1 MSIKT
6 ITTDELRRMNNS
18 EGLILQGC
26 GGDLNEWVDGINEM
40 LTEDGILQKKTKFNA
55 DNVRTFEHNK
65 LTCLLFPFDDSGKLS
80 MSMLAMWR
88 LKTHEQFGGTWMS
101 DFIPNSLGGFVEDTK
116 LEAFEKM
123 TEKLYNA
130 DTHVSPDFQCDQTGG
145 FPVSLCVNWEQEKA
159 WLALNYSLV
168 ESGQDVSA
176 YEKMCADFGIRQ
188 CCDTEQFNGILR
200 ELGEEAFQNAE
211 IVPEDEDIGMGG
223 M

>member
-6 ITTDELRRMNNS
+6 ITTEELRRMNDS

-40 LTEDGILQKKTKFNA
+40 LTEDGILQKKTKFNP
-55 DNVRTFEHNK
+55 DNVRTFEHDR
-65 LTCLLFPFDDSGKLS
+65 LTCLLFPFDDSVKLS
-80 MSMLAMWR
+80 MSMLSMWR
-88 LKTHEQFGGTWMS
+88 LKTHEQFGGTWLS
-101 DFIPNSLGGFVEDTK
+101 DYVPNRLGGFVPDTK
-116 LEAFEKM
+116 YEAFEKE
-123 TEKLYNA
+123 TERLYNA

-145 FPVSLCVNWEQEKA
+145 FPVSLCVNWDEEKA

-176 YEKMCADFGIRQ
+176 QEKMCADFGICQ

-211 IVPEDEDIGMGG
+211 LVPDDEDIGMGG